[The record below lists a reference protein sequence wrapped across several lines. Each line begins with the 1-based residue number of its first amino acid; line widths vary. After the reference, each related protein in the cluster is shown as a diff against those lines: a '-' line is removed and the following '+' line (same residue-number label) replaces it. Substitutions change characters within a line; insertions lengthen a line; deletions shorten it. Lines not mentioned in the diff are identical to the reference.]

1 MLQLKGKQHDM
12 NLQEF
17 QRLRALSYATK
28 MQSSFRPIKYRSK
41 RQVRANG
48 KAIGQILK
56 TSRIEYQVRAD

>member
-1 MLQLKGKQHDM
+1 M